1 MLQKWFQEKN
11 SNFWDQKNRKGD
23 VEDTGS
29 LYQRLPYQIWNVNK
43 NGVCVDA
50 TVTGVMPPPLLELQV
65 TNDVYLIVSNWENK
79 SILCGFLVKHNLF

>member
-23 VEDTGS
+23 AEEDSGS
-29 LYQRLPYQIWNVNK
+29 KYQRLPYQIWNVNK

-50 TVTGVMPPPLLELQV
+50 TVTGIMPPPLLEHQV
-65 TNDVYLIVSNWENK
+65 CEEEINFSAVYLK
-79 SILCGFLVKHNLF
+79 